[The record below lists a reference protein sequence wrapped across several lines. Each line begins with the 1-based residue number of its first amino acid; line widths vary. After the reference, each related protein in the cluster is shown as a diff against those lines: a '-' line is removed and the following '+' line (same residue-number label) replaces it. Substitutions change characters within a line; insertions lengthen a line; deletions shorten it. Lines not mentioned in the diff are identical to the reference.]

1 MGLLIILLI
10 PVIVT
15 LICMIP
21 VKGCKLSAWA
31 TIIGSFAV
39 LIMASSIAFDSG
51 SLVNGGT
58 TALGGWLFCDGFSAL
73 IVLLVSF
80 AGFTASVFSLGYMKV
95 RKTGNCPEQERGNG
109 DDTHSPAQGFN
120 NAQGRSPGHVSTHER
135 PYIHGHEYSHKQLRH
150 YYALYNM
157 FLLSMLA
164 VPVFANVAIVWIA
177 VELTTLLSVFLVGFE
192 NTSEALEAAW
202 KYVVLTCMGAAIAL
216 IGVLI
221 LYWGLRLSGTD
232 QFTWTMLMH
241 AAPKIKPVFLKSA
254 FLFILIGFGTKA
266 GLVPLHTWLPD
277 AHSQAPSPVCALL
290 SGIETTTALYVIMR
304 LVPLLKTISGN
315 QASPWLITFGMI
327 SVGSAA
333 FLLIQVKDYK
343 RLFAFST
350 IEHMGIILV
359 AAGLASQAA
368 DFGAV
373 FQIMA
378 HTLTKSF
385 CFFAAGAVLLVTGT
399 RSISA
404 VRGLIRTSPVAGAAL
419 LFGGLAIAGAPPFV
433 VFLSE
438 FSIIRAGLASGHYII
453 IGTLTIFIAI
463 AFCGIMSHI
472 NGMVFGKSEVS
483 DSGGASLPLPCKLT
497 LALAILPVVVLGI
510 YTPHVI
516 HNLLQLA
523 AYSIGR

>member
-1 MGLLIILLI
+1 MGLFMILLI
-10 PVIVT
+10 PVIAT
-15 LICMIP
+15 LICMVP
-21 VKGCKLSAWA
+21 VKEYKLSAWA
-31 TIIGSFAV
+31 TIIGSLTV
-39 LIMASSIAFDSG
+39 LILSASIAFDSG

-58 TALGGWLFCDGFSAL
+58 KALGGWLFCDGFSAL

-80 AGFTASVFSLGYMKV
+80 AGFTAAVFSFGYMKV
-95 RKTGNCPEQERGNG
+95 AKTGNSSEQEFDGNG
-109 DDTHSPAQGFN
+109 KEQEHGNGQAHC
-120 NAQGRSPGHVSTHER
+120 PGHAS
-135 PYIHGHEYSHKQLRH
+135 IHGHEYSHKQLRI

-177 VELTTLLSVFLVGFE
+177 VELTTLLSVFLVGFD

-359 AAGLASQAA
+359 AAGLASKAA
-368 DFGAV
+368 DLGAV
-373 FQIMA
+373 SQIMA

-399 RSISA
+399 RNISS
-404 VRGLIRTSPVAGAAL
+404 VRGLIRTSPATGAAL

-453 IGTLTIFIAI
+453 IGALTIFIAI

-472 NGMVFGKSEVS
+472 NGMVFGRPKVP
-483 DSGGASLPLPCKLT
+483 DSGTVLLPVPCKLT
-497 LALAILPVVVLGI
+497 LALAVVPVVVLGI

-516 HNLLQLA
+516 HTLLQLA